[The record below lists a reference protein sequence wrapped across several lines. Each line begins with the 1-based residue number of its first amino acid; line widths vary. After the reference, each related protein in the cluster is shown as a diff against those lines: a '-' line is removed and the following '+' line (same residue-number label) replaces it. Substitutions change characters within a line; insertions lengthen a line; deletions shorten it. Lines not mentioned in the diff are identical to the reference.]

1 MDINQIHV
9 NSDSEVLCRIQGLNE
24 MVRYEFW
31 VFFFGGKEMVPFE
44 RYEKR
49 DDLSLGFVFGG
60 RKDMRREFF
69 ILFIVFFFRRNYIL
83 LICGLPEKHF
93 FYLWL
98 KIYVFPLEVSS
109 VYLKLSTSVKT
120 WVNLY
125 FCYPFTSF
133 SSQNIKNYKIK
144 RKEDLK
150 DRFCKN

>member
-9 NSDSEVLCRIQGLNE
+9 NPDFEVLCRIQGLNE

-69 ILFIVFFFRRNYIL
+69 ILFIVFFLRGNYIL
-83 LICGLPEKHF
+83 SIQ
-93 FYLWL
+93 
-98 KIYVFPLEVSS
+98 V
-109 VYLKLSTSVKT
+109 VYLK
-120 WVNLY
+120 
-125 FCYPFTSF
+125 
-133 SSQNIKNYKIK
+133 NI
-144 RKEDLK
+144 
-150 DRFCKN
+150 FPTCS